1 MGDDADIRF
10 HQMPEDKLHFIQRL
24 QQQGKKVIMI
34 GDGLNDAGALKQA
47 DAGIAITEDTN
58 NFTPASDAIME
69 AGSLSQLYTFIRLC
83 KANKRIVLAA
93 FVISI
98 LYNFVGIYFAVTGAL
113 SPMIAAILM
122 PCSSISIVL
131 ITFGFTNFSAWRMK
145 LK

>member
-1 MGDDADIRF
+1 
-10 HQMPEDKLHFIQRL
+10 
-24 QQQGKKVIMI
+24 MI

-69 AGSLSQLYTFIRLC
+69 AGSLSRLYTFIRLC

-98 LYNFVGIYFAVTGAL
+98 LYNFIGIYFAVTGAL

-145 LK
+145 LR